1 MDRFTLSSR
10 LSRIEEEIPKL
21 SNTISAIKI
30 TDTGTYGKNYEELSM
45 DAAQRAERI
54 ACSLRNLIFAANLIP
69 KPVLMV
75 AVSKEHGIT
84 ITHST
89 DRVVIT
95 LPGLMPKRTKRIN
108 TTFLTDPLH
117 ASLDAYTKEH
127 TLPHFTECVVCFS
140 HIFDRNLSA
149 RRVRDYDN
157 LECKQLL
164 DTVATFL
171 MTDDSGLFCDAYHT
185 TELGDKNHA
194 PVPHDPWSI
203 IQGTHFPLVPSGY
216 TYQGFDDR
224 QRYGYLI

>member
-140 HIFDRNLSA
+140 HIFDRSLSS

-185 TELGDKNHA
+185 TELGDKDCTMLTIMEKRA
-194 PVPHDPWSI
+194 FPDWLKDLET
-203 IQGTHFPLVPSGY
+203 QGN
-216 TYQGFDDR
+216 
-224 QRYGYLI
+224 LISDF

>member
-157 LECKQLL
+157 LECKHLL

-185 TELGDKNHA
+185 TELGDKDCTMLTIMEKRA
-194 PVPHDPWSI
+194 FPDWLKDLET
-203 IQGTHFPLVPSGY
+203 QGN
-216 TYQGFDDR
+216 
-224 QRYGYLI
+224 LISDF

>member
-21 SNTISAIKI
+21 SNTISAMKI

-54 ACSLRNLIFAANLIP
+54 ACALRNLIFAANLIP
-69 KPVLMV
+69 KPVLMA

-117 ASLDAYTKEH
+117 ASLDTYTKEH

-140 HIFDRNLSA
+140 HIFDQSLSA

-164 DTVATFL
+164 DTVASFL

-185 TELGDKNHA
+185 TELGDKDCTVLTIMEKSA
-194 PVPHDPWSI
+194 FPDWLKDLET
-203 IQGTHFPLVPSGY
+203 QGN
-216 TYQGFDDR
+216 
-224 QRYGYLI
+224 LISDF

>member
-185 TELGDKNHA
+185 TVLGDKDCTMLTIMEKRA
-194 PVPHDPWSI
+194 FPDWLKDLET
-203 IQGTHFPLVPSGY
+203 QGN
-216 TYQGFDDR
+216 
-224 QRYGYLI
+224 LISDF

>member
-21 SNTISAIKI
+21 SNTISAMKI

-69 KPVLMV
+69 KPVLMT

-89 DRVVIT
+89 DHVAIT

-117 ASLDAYTKEH
+117 ATLDAYTREH
-127 TLPHFTECVVCFS
+127 TLPHFTDCVVCFS
-140 HIFDRNLSA
+140 HIFDRSLSA

-164 DTVATFL
+164 DTVASFL

-185 TELGDKNHA
+185 TELGDKDCTVLTIMEKSAFPDWLKNLET
-194 PVPHDPWSI
+194 
-203 IQGTHFPLVPSGY
+203 QGN
-216 TYQGFDDR
+216 
-224 QRYGYLI
+224 LISDF

>member
-89 DRVVIT
+89 DLVVIT

-185 TELGDKNHA
+185 TELGDKDCTMLTIMEKRA
-194 PVPHDPWSI
+194 FPDWLKDLET
-203 IQGTHFPLVPSGY
+203 QGN
-216 TYQGFDDR
+216 
-224 QRYGYLI
+224 LISDF

>member
-185 TELGDKNHA
+185 TELGDKDCTILTIMEKRA
-194 PVPHDPWSI
+194 FPDWLKDLET
-203 IQGTHFPLVPSGY
+203 QGN
-216 TYQGFDDR
+216 
-224 QRYGYLI
+224 LISDF

>member
-117 ASLDAYTKEH
+117 ASLDAYTQEH

-185 TELGDKNHA
+185 TELGDKDCTMLTIMEKRA
-194 PVPHDPWSI
+194 FPDWLKDLET
-203 IQGTHFPLVPSGY
+203 QGN
-216 TYQGFDDR
+216 
-224 QRYGYLI
+224 LISDF